1 MKRLL
6 LVFCLAVSANAITG
20 CHRVDMPGMSYV
32 APDGW
37 IREDPTS
44 DHRMIQYRLRGETK
58 EAGDARLVVYYF
70 GEAGTGDVEA
80 NIDRWARQFRQ
91 PDGRP
96 SLEVALVER
105 REANGLVVHTIAVEG
120 TYTATTA
127 TGEHLDRPHRSLH
140 AAVVYTDAG
149 PYYFKVVG
157 PTETVRRW
165 DASYKAL
172 LASFNPRPLPVKS
185 DEDLSK
191 VSVEEV
197 TP

>member
-1 MKRLL
+1 MRRTFSVCC
-6 LVFCLAVSANAITG
+6 LVVLANALAG
-20 CHRVDMPGMSYV
+20 CHRIDMPGMSYV
-32 APDGW
+32 PPDVW

-44 DHRMIQYRLRGETK
+44 DHRMIQYRLRGRNK
-58 EAGDARLVVYYF
+58 EAGDARLVVYFF
-70 GEAGTGDVEA
+70 GEAGTGEVDA
-80 NIDRWARQFRQ
+80 NIERWVGQFRQ

-105 REANGLVVHTIAVEG
+105 REANGLVVNTIAVEG
-120 TYTATTA
+120 TYTAMTA
-127 TGEHLDRPHRSLH
+127 TGEHLYRSHRSLH

-149 PYYFKVVG
+149 PYYFNVVG

>member
-6 LVFCLAVSANAITG
+6 LVFCLAVSANAIAG
-20 CHRVDMPGMSYV
+20 CNRIDMPGMSYV
-32 APDGW
+32 PPEGW

-70 GEAGTGDVEA
+70 GEAGTGDGEA

-96 SLEVALVER
+96 SLEVARVER
-105 REANGLVVHTIAVEG
+105 REANGLIVHTIAVEG
-120 TYTATTA
+120 TYTAMTE
-127 TGEHLDRPHRSLH
+127 TGEHLNRPNRSIH

-157 PTETVRRW
+157 PTETVRHW
-165 DASYKAL
+165 DASYDAL
-172 LASFNPRPLPVKS
+172 LASFKPTAVPVKS
-185 DEDLSK
+185 DEDASEG
-191 VSVEEV
+191 SVEEP
-197 TP
+197 TQ

>member
-6 LVFCLAVSANAITG
+6 LVFCLAASANAIAG

-58 EAGDARLVVYYF
+58 ETGDARLVVYYF
-70 GEAGTGDVEA
+70 GEAGTDSVAEV
-80 NIDRWARQFRQ
+80 IDRWAGQFRQ
-91 PDGRP
+91 DDEQP
-96 SLEVALVER
+96 SLDVARVEHH
-105 REANGLVVHTIAVEG
+105 EADGLVVQMIAVDG
-120 TYTATTA
+120 TYTAVTVA
-127 TGEHLDRPHRSLH
+127 GEHLNRRDRRMQT
-140 AAVVYTDAG
+140 AVVYTDAG

-172 LASFNPRPLPVKS
+172 LASFKAVPVKS
-185 DEDLSK
+185 DEDSSER
-191 VSVEEV
+191 SVKE
-197 TP
+197 TTQ